1 MRVKNY
7 VQNIKVPEGVNVK
20 LEGTL
25 LIVSKGKES
34 VSRDFKHPKIE
45 IKSETDKI
53 KFNVELM
60 TKREK
65 TTLGSFTAHVK
76 NMFKGVEKPFVY
88 KLKVCSGHFPMNIK
102 VSGKELSVKNF
113 IGEKVPRVLDVK
125 EGVDV
130 KVEGE
135 VITVTAA
142 DKELAGQTAGAI
154 ELLCKRPGFDKRIFQ
169 QGIYITEKAGKTI

>member
-65 TTLGSFTAHVK
+65 TTLGLKLTA
-76 NMFKGVEKPFVY
+76 KP
-88 KLKVCSGHFPMNIK
+88 KSDQKP
-102 VSGKELSVKNF
+102 
-113 IGEKVPRVLDVK
+113 
-125 EGVDV
+125 
-130 KVEGE
+130 
-135 VITVTAA
+135 
-142 DKELAGQTAGAI
+142 
-154 ELLCKRPGFDKRIFQ
+154 LLFRLF
-169 QGIYITEKAGKTI
+169 